1 MTRSTLDLG
10 STRASIR
17 FYSALYARRSDVW
30 AWRPTW
36 GSNSP
41 SAKAEKGAFSGRFEC
56 LSQVTEARHAT
67 DSATDGMLK
76 ALRKGVEEIGDRCGT
91 LEAERAARQGSIPKW
106 RISIYKRMGVY
117 RAVVCYIV

>member
-1 MTRSTLDLG
+1 MITRSTPIQGRPELLLD
-10 STRASIR
+10 SI
-17 FYSALYARRSDVW
+17 ALDGRRSDVW

-41 SAKAEKGAFSGRFEC
+41 SAKAEKGPFSGRFEC

-91 LEAERAARQGSIPKW
+91 LEAERAARQGIPKW
-106 RISIYKRMGVY
+106 RIYLKIGVY